1 MNIFLC
7 IKGYIRVNGKGVFM
21 AIILGALGLLVGLT
35 AFWLASMSLKK
46 IESHGDLLLQGIRNE
61 QRKSLDEMKTKVEVI
76 EKKNERMSDLLSKL
90 SPKPEG

>member
-1 MNIFLC
+1 
-7 IKGYIRVNGKGVFM
+7 M

>member
-1 MNIFLC
+1 
-7 IKGYIRVNGKGVFM
+7 M

-46 IESHGDLLLQGIRNE
+46 IESHGDLLLQRIRNE

-76 EKKNERMSDLLSKL
+76 
-90 SPKPEG
+90 

>member
-1 MNIFLC
+1 
-7 IKGYIRVNGKGVFM
+7 M

-35 AFWLASMSLKK
+35 ALWLASMSLKK